1 MDMDKDTEKLDDCGT
16 CKRFFH
22 AECITAWKQQSNDCP
37 LCRSP
42 LTSVA
47 AGTGALGR
55 LQEIKLW
62 LTH

>member
-22 AECITAWKQQSNDCP
+22 TECTTAWKQQSNDYP
-37 LCRSP
+37 LCRHP

-55 LQEIKLW
+55 LQEIKL
-62 LTH
+62 